1 MNELRSQLRAVG
13 RIGIVVSSYHER
25 ITSKLLDGALACC
38 RDAGVAESA
47 VDVVWVSGAFELG
60 SVTAALAEQ
69 GRYTALVAIG
79 VVIRGETPHFEFV
92 AGETSRALGTVS
104 TARALPVG
112 FGLLT
117 VDTMAQALERAGGSA
132 GNKGYEAAEAAIRAA
147 DVIRQVRAS

>member
-1 MNELRSQLRAVG
+1 MNELRSQLRSAG

-25 ITSKLLDGALACC
+25 ITAKLLEGALACC
-38 RDAGVAESA
+38 RDAGVADSA
-47 VDVVWVSGAFELG
+47 IDVVWVSGAFELG

-69 GRYTALVAIG
+69 NRYAALVAIG

-92 AGETSRALGTVS
+92 AGETSRALGLVS
-104 TARALPVG
+104 TTRVLPVG